1 MGINLEDLKK
11 MHKTISEEIEE
22 LEGARE
28 FDRTTST
35 KQKLVDLKKQK
46 LRLKDQ
52 IAELENET

>member
-28 FDRTTST
+28 FDRTTSA

-46 LRLKDQ
+46 LKLKDQ
-52 IAELENET
+52 IAELE